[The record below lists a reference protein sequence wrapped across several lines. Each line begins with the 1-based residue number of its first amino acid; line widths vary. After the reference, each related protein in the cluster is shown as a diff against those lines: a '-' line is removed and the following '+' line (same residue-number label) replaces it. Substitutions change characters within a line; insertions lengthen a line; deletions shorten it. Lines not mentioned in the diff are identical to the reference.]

1 MSFILM
7 LYWYFKLVVILASK
21 QIKKNNESGFV
32 KFFMLKNYNEI
43 VYIL

>member
-1 MSFILM
+1 M
-7 LYWYFKLVVILASK
+7 LCWYFKLVGILASK
-21 QIKKNNESGFV
+21 QIKKNNESDFV